1 MRRRALVTGVA
12 GQDGSYLAEQLLDD
26 GYEVVGLV
34 RPTTD
39 LDRIAHLPARG
50 LTLVEG
56 DLTEHASLLRAV
68 RDARPH
74 EVYNLG
80 AQTFVPRSFERPLET
95 FATNASGVW
104 NLLEAVHRLAPR
116 ARVFQAATSEMFGRP
131 SSAPQNEATEF
142 APRSP
147 YGLAKL
153 TAHYAVRHFREE
165 RGLFCVSGIHF
176 NHESPRRGV
185 SFVTQKVATA
195 AARIVLGLQE
205 TIALG
210 NLDAQRDWG
219 HAADHVRAMRAML
232 AAEEA
237 RDYVVATGRATSV
250 RELCAAAFGRVGLD
264 WSAHVVVDPKLVRPA
279 EHPPLVGDSARAR
292 AELGWS
298 PRYDFEALV
307 AEMTDAALA
316 REESGAGASA
326 ERRDDTSG

>member
-26 GYEVVGLV
+26 GYAVTGLV

-39 LDRIAHLPARG
+39 LGRIAELAARG
-50 LTLVEG
+50 LVLIEG

-68 RDARPH
+68 RDVQPH

-116 ARVFQAATSEMFGRP
+116 ARLFQAATSEMFGRP
-131 SSAPQNEATEF
+131 ASSPQDEASPF

-176 NHESPRRGV
+176 NHESPRRGA
-185 SFVTQKVATA
+185 SFVTQKVVTA
-195 AARIVLGLQE
+195 AARIALGLQE
-205 TIALG
+205 TVALG
-210 NLDAQRDWG
+210 NLGAQRDWG

-232 AAEEA
+232 AADEA
-237 RDYVVATGRATSV
+237 RDYVVATGRSSSV
-250 RELCAAAFGRVGLD
+250 RELCAAAFERVGLD
-264 WSAHVVVDPKLVRPA
+264 WSEHVVVDPQLVRPA
-279 EHPPLVGDSARAR
+279 EHPPLVGDPARAR

-298 PRYDFEALV
+298 PRYDFAALV
-307 AEMTDAALA
+307 AEMTDAAMA
-316 REESGAGASA
+316 REEAASGASLRRPDDAAS
-326 ERRDDTSG
+326 